1 MAKSYERSSSSFSRD
16 AQQKVLPKKKTF
28 PLAAVVRVAASIPY
42 PKGSLMDDF
51 NNAKM
56 TSHHWCHSGLENHNK
71 VQFGRSLTE
80 CCLRKTLIKKFKNI

>member
-1 MAKSYERSSSSFSRD
+1 MAKRYAIDHHHHFR
-16 AQQKVLPKKKTF
+16 ATQQKVLPKKKTF

-56 TSHHWCHSGLENHNK
+56 TSHH
-71 VQFGRSLTE
+71 
-80 CCLRKTLIKKFKNI
+80 